1 MLTRSDHDTMKHTL
15 MTSAAMALAAAALW
29 GTTGTAQH
37 FAPTATSAYW
47 VGALRL
53 LVASGFFAVFVA
65 WQQRGH
71 GFASPQLRGV
81 AGWIAVA
88 GGCVAAYNLTFFA
101 GVKVTGVATGTAL
114 AIGSGPIWAGVLQT
128 VVSRTP
134 PPAVWWMGTLL
145 AIAGAA
151 LLISGNSTGQPIAP
165 VGVTLCLMAGLSYAM
180 YTLISKK
187 LVAQAPPASITLWTF
202 TVAAAIAVP
211 VAAWVSGP
219 FTSSA
224 AGWLVVGYLGLVATG
239 VAYLLFSHA
248 LRHLSG
254 ATGVTLALA
263 EPATAFALAIVVVG
277 ERPQW
282 GAFVGLALLLTGLG
296 FVLWT
301 ESRGS

>member
-1 MLTRSDHDTMKHTL
+1 

-37 FAPTATSAYW
+37 FAPAATSAYW

-53 LVASGFFAVFVA
+53 LVACAFFAGFVA
-65 WQQRGH
+65 WRQRVLGL
-71 GFASPQLRGV
+71 ATAQLKGV
-81 AGWIAVA
+81 AKWLGMA
-88 GGCVAAYNLTFFA
+88 GACVAIYNLSFFA
-101 GVKVTGVATGTAL
+101 GVKATGVATGTAL
-114 AIGSGPIWAGVLQT
+114 TIGSGPIWAGVLQT
-128 VVSRTP
+128 LVSRTP
-134 PPAVWWMGTLL
+134 PPAAWWLGTLL

-151 LLISGNSTGQPIAP
+151 LLVSGNGVGQPIDP
-165 VGVTLCLMAGLSYAM
+165 LGVALCLLAGLSYAS

-187 LVAQAPPASITLWTF
+187 LVTQAAPAVITLWTF
-202 TVAAAIAVP
+202 TVAAVIAVP
-211 VAAWVSGP
+211 VAAMVAGP

-224 AGWLVVGYLGLVATG
+224 AGWMVVSYLGLVATG

-263 EPATAFALAIVVVG
+263 EPATAFVLAIVVVG
-277 ERPQW
+277 ERPHW
-282 GAFVGLALLLTGLG
+282 GAFAGLGLLLTGLG

-301 ESRGS
+301 ESQARGRT

>member
-1 MLTRSDHDTMKHTL
+1 MKHTL

-37 FAPTATSAYW
+37 FAPAVMSAYW

-53 LVASGFFAVFVA
+53 LVASGFFVVFVA
-65 WQQRGH
+65 WQQRGM
-71 GFASPQLRGV
+71 GFMPAQLKGL
-81 AGWIAVA
+81 AKWIGL
-88 GGCVAAYNLTFFA
+88 GGACMAAYNLSFFA
-101 GVKVTGVATGTAL
+101 GIKATGVATGTAL
-114 AIGSGPIWAGVLQT
+114 TIGSGPIWAGLLQT
-128 VVSRTP
+128 LVSRKP
-134 PPAVWWMGTLL
+134 PPAAWWLGTLL

-151 LLISGNSTGQPIAP
+151 LLISGNGAGHSLDPL
-165 VGVTLCLMAGLSYAM
+165 GVALCLLGGLSYAS

-187 LVAQAPPASITLWTF
+187 LVSQVAPAVITLWTF
-202 TVAAAIAVP
+202 TVAAVIALP
-211 VAAWVSGP
+211 VAAMVAGP
-219 FTSSA
+219 FTSGA
-224 AGWLVVGYLGLVATG
+224 AGWVVVSYLGLVTTG

-263 EPATAFALAIVVVG
+263 EPATAFVLAIVVVG

-282 GAFVGLALLLTGLG
+282 GAFVGLGLLLTGLG

-301 ESRGS
+301 ESQGSRRN